1 MDENT
6 FRWKITHLWWIII
19 SFIFLINGFGLLYAG
34 FNADERLW
42 KMEGT
47 IYEII
52 VLLFILSV
60 GIQANSNLSSFITG
74 IYLLSWIISIIRSF
88 MIRNQYLEKIRRD
101 KYQNSRYSYKSI
113 QDNPIKES
121 DRKNN
126 THQTINNNNEGYE
139 NQSNVNQKEYR
150 SIKRE
155 PINQVN
161 INTAPAELIAQLPGM
176 DVNKA
181 NIIINLR
188 QTGKTINSFD
198 ELKSLLELNDYQ
210 IEQLKEYV
218 IITSIDNKSQRK
230 LDL

>member
-60 GIQANSNLSSFITG
+60 GIQPNSNLSSFITG

-113 QDNPIKES
+113 QDNPIQES
-121 DRKNN
+121 NRKNN